1 MSKVF
6 HKVLVFA
13 CFICLS
19 FLLFEDRALAA
30 NPTLT
35 ITFNPV
41 TISINVAYT
50 SSTEGEQTIYTLSTG
65 EKVSTYVDAEGA
77 VVVHSYDSA
86 ISVVAGDTTTTVGP
100 GETMT
105 AGVNPANGS
114 ASVKAV
120 KGTLEV
126 KVGEAIA
133 VLEEGAS
140 MYGDVD
146 AAGVATIVATAGNVS
161 VTAAGVTRIL
171 TKGMGTTVTPGNSPT
186 PPAPAAP
193 TAAPPTSPSPPPPP
207 PPPPLLPSPSK

>member
-1 MSKVF
+1 MMSKAF

-86 ISVVAGDTTTTVGP
+86 ISVVAGATTTIVGP
-100 GETMT
+100 DETIR
-105 AGVNPANGS
+105 ALVNPDNGS

-120 KGTLEV
+120 KGTVEV
-126 KVGEAIA
+126 KVGEATA
-133 VLEEGAS
+133 VLKEGAS
-140 MYGDVD
+140 IECDVD
-146 AAGVATIVATAGNVS
+146 AAGVATIEATAGNVS
-161 VTAAGVTRIL
+161 VTAAGVTRTL
-171 TKGMGTTVTPGNSPT
+171 TPGKKTTVTPGNPPT
-186 PPAPAAP
+186 MPVSAAP
-193 TAAPPTSPSPPPPP
+193 TAVPPPPP
-207 PPPPLLPSPSK
+207 PPFLPPPPSPST